1 MGNALSNE
9 GVEGGRN
16 VGRQQAVTEGKA
28 RRRGLPPNSVR
39 STSEDW
45 PFIEECLNKVLLFNN
60 LDRGSQR
67 KVVREMYERPIA
79 AGEILIQEGDTGLGA
94 SELYVVKTGEFE
106 VLQRRKGVNIR
117 VNMKRRGDTFGEVAL
132 MFNCPRSA
140 TVAATQSSVVWVL
153 EREVFRQY
161 VREVQES
168 DAGQLEMFLNSVPIL
183 APLSR
188 DEKLTLLDAFEE
200 QRFAPK
206 QTVVRQG
213 EPGDLF
219 YIIKEGEA
227 VVYQDTGGGSRKRVN
242 QLFKADFFGEG
253 ALLSDE
259 PRGASVEA
267 VTPLV
272 CLTLDR
278 ATFTAVLGPLQQLM
292 SREKS
297 AAVVTQRLMKLQSRG
312 GPSRV
317 PAEVLVR
324 RRRRSKS
331 KGTDVWEVVR
341 SRGHLDEVL
350 ELRGGQASSAGAA
363 ATADAAGNGSS
374 SARGE
379 AAADGNAT
387 GTAMA
392 QLVLTEGTVLGGGA
406 FSRVSVVQEQTTGR
420 SYALKRMRKSAVVQ
434 CPEHVFC
441 EQTITR
447 NLTHPFCIRQYASF
461 QDKYHLY
468 FLFDLMSGG
477 DLMDVLVAEAQ
488 VIKVRVA
495 QGALKRGCFAPQVK
509 VLRGLDE
516 SLARFYVGS
525 IVLALEY
532 LHAHSIV
539 YRDLKPENVFI
550 DNSGYVKLGD
560 FGFAKVLD
568 NSARRT
574 YTFCGTPGYVAP
586 ENVLAHGYNHSVDWW
601 GLGVLTYVLLTGRQP
616 FSSPKTDDPMVVMRR
631 IVDDSFQIKFPPYV
645 SPAAKD
651 FVLRLLERKPTKRL
665 GMLQGKA
672 QDVKQHRWF
681 ESFDW
686 DALAARKLA
695 APRRPRDDAAKRI
708 RELADTERKQRA
720 QPKETPE
727 ELAEAEAVFAD
738 F

>member
-1 MGNALSNE
+1 
-9 GVEGGRN
+9 
-16 VGRQQAVTEGKA
+16 
-28 RRRGLPPNSVR
+28 
-39 STSEDW
+39 
-45 PFIEECLNKVLLFNN
+45 
-60 LDRGSQR
+60 
-67 KVVREMYERPIA
+67 MYERPIA

-94 SELYVVKTGEFE
+94 SELYVVKMGEFE

-140 TVAATQSSVVWVL
+140 TVAAIQDSVVWVL
-153 EREVFRQY
+153 ERDIFRQY

-168 DAGQLEMFLNSVPIL
+168 ESAQLELFLNSVPIL

-200 QRFAPK
+200 QRFTAG

-213 EPGDLF
+213 DPGDLF

-227 VVYQDTGGGSRKRVN
+227 VVYQDSGSGSSKRVN

-267 VTPLV
+267 VSALV
-272 CLTLDR
+272 CLTLGR

-297 AAVVTQRLMKLQSRG
+297 PAVVTQRLMKLQSRG

-317 PAEVLVR
+317 PAEVMVR

-331 KGTDVWEVVR
+331 KGTDVWEVIR
-341 SRGHLDEVL
+341 ARGHLDEVL
-350 ELRGGQASSAGAA
+350 ELRSGQGNGATGST
-363 ATADAAGNGSS
+363 ATAG
-374 SARGE
+374 
-379 AAADGNAT
+379 
-387 GTAMA
+387 M
-392 QLVLTEGTVLGGGA
+392 LTEGNVLGGGA
-406 FSRVSVVQEQTTGR
+406 FSRVSVVSEQTMGR
-420 SYALKRMRKSAVVQ
+420 TYALKRMRKSAVAQ

-468 FLFDLMSGG
+468 FLFDLMIGG
-477 DLMDVLVAEAQ
+477 DLMDVLVSEAQ
-488 VIKVRVA
+488 VIKMRVA

-509 VLRGLDE
+509 VLKGLDE
-516 SLARFYVGS
+516 ALARFYVGS

-532 LHAHSIV
+532 LHDHNIV

-568 NSARRT
+568 SGARRT

-631 IVDDSFQIKFPPYV
+631 IVDESFVIKFPPYI

-672 QDVKQHRWF
+672 RDVKQHRWF
-681 ESFDW
+681 EGFDW
-686 DALAARKLA
+686 EALSARKVP
-695 APRRPRDDAAKRI
+695 APRKPRDDAAKRI
-708 RELADTERKQRA
+708 RELAESERKQRA

-727 ELAEAEAVFAD
+727 EVAEAEAVFAE